1 MEKSCYILMFCQ
13 DELAQGIINHLVMKL
28 YQVTDTDMGN
38 NEEEFVYFGRVG
50 SKSRTFLINH
60 ATTVN
65 HKPIFLNL
73 GHF

>member
-38 NEEEFVYFGRVG
+38 NEEEFVFKKNLY
-50 SKSRTFLINH
+50 TLEEW
-60 ATTVN
+60 A
-65 HKPIFLNL
+65 LNL
-73 GHF
+73 GPF